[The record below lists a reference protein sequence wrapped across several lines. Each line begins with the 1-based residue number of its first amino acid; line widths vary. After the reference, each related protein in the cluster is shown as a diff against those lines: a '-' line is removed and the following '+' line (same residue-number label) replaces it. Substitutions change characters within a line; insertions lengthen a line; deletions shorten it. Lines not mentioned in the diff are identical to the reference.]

1 MKNNKFYNH
10 LFFKL
15 SWSDVS
21 KEDIIQVIELARR
34 EDLEAFGLAKKPVAF
49 GDFTTNTLVE
59 NKEISAKLVARKR
72 LCVCGVELVKLVL
85 DAYDNADGNDKK
97 STFKSFVKD
106 GDILESEQEIGIITG
121 YAKTIL
127 QAERILL
134 NFLQHLSGVATV
146 TSEYVQALNGSTTK
160 LLDTRKTTPAF
171 RVLEKYAISC
181 GGGYNHRMG
190 LFDRIMLKDNHL
202 SFTNASKGE
211 RLALA
216 VENARKCN
224 PDLAIEVEVDNLEQI
239 PFVLQANADVIMF
252 DNFSLENLY
261 KAKALVGDQAW
272 TEISGNVSIETLP
285 ELGKVACDFVSTSA
299 TITRAPWID
308 IGLDS

>member
-15 SWSDVS
+15 SWDDVS
-21 KEDIIQVIELARR
+21 KDDVIQIIQLARK
-34 EDLEAFGLAKKPVAF
+34 EDLEAFGLAKKPIAF

-72 LCVCGVELVKLVL
+72 LCICGVELVKLVL
-85 DAYDNADGNDKK
+85 DVYDGADGQGK
-97 STFKSFVKD
+97 SSFKSFVKD
-106 GDILESEQEIGIITG
+106 GDILEAGQEIGIITG
-121 YAKTIL
+121 FAKTIL

-134 NFLQHLSGVATV
+134 NFVQHLSGVATL
-146 TSEYVQALNGSTTK
+146 TNEYVQALSGSNTK
-160 LLDTRKTTPAF
+160 LLDTRKTTPTF

-252 DNFSLENLY
+252 DNFSLEDLH
-261 KAKALVGDQAW
+261 KAQALVGDQAW

-285 ELGKVACDFVSTSA
+285 TLGKIACDFVSTSA
-299 TITRAPWID
+299 TITRASWID